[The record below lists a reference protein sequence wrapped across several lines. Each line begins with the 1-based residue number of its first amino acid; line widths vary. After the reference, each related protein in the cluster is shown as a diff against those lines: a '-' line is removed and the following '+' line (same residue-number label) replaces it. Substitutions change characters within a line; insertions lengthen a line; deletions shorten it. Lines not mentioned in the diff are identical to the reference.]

1 MKKRLTFW
9 LLQVL
14 IALDQLINAMLFF
27 GWADET
33 ISARSWRQRE
43 KWQWRIA
50 RRVIDRLFA
59 LLGDSN
65 HCQSAF
71 ESEVQRRQLPDA
83 LR

>member
-1 MKKRLTFW
+1 MKARIVFW

-14 IALDQLINAMLFF
+14 IALDQLANALLFF

-43 KWQWRIA
+43 KWQWRQA
-50 RRVIDRLFA
+50 RRVIDWIFA

-65 HCQSAF
+65 HCQGAY
-71 ESEVQRRQLPDA
+71 ESELQRSQLPET

>member
-1 MKKRLTFW
+1 MRARITFW

-14 IALDQLINAMLFF
+14 IALDQLVNALLFF
-27 GWADET
+27 GFADET

-43 KWQWRIA
+43 KWQWAIA
-50 RRVIDRLFA
+50 RRFIDWLFA

-65 HCQSAF
+65 HCEGAY
-71 ESEVQRRQLPDA
+71 ESELKRRQLPEA

>member
-1 MKKRLTFW
+1 MRKRLAFW

-14 IALDQLINAMLFF
+14 IALDQFINALLFF

-33 ISARSWRQRE
+33 ISARAWRQRA
-43 KWQWRIA
+43 KWQWRVA
-50 RRVIDRLFA
+50 RRVIDALFA

-65 HCQSAF
+65 HCQGAY
-71 ESEVQRRQLPDA
+71 ESELQRQQLPGA